1 LRAAE
6 TADEPTKEGSEVISA
21 VQALRILEECEEAG
35 LVHTVSNVQGG
46 WDWICNCC
54 SCCCEWLRGY
64 TEWQIETAVVRN
76 YRVALDAA
84 ACSGCGRC
92 EERCQVGAIAMTG
105 ERGGVTGERADE
117 RAGVHDARVTLR
129 SERCIGCGLCV
140 TTCPESALQLERL
153 PQPDITLPPRDYR
166 AWEEERL
173 LRASREPDAGTER
186 S

>member
-1 LRAAE
+1 
-6 TADEPTKEGSEVISA
+6 
-21 VQALRILEECEEAG
+21 
-35 LVHTVSNVQGG
+35 
-46 WDWICNCC
+46 
-54 SCCCEWLRGY
+54 LRGY